1 MAFRHSVL
9 LSAGLCATA
18 GALAISPAFASAA
31 QTHTCS
37 GTLKSPGVLVGNYR
51 GDVVVKGVCA
61 VNSGPVR
68 VAGDLTVSKGGAL
81 IAAFGLNHRTH
92 KGGSSLTVNGDLLVG
107 KNASVAMGCNPR
119 SFPCID
125 DNQHKPKLTSA
136 DRISGDVI
144 ETAPLGVLIHN
155 ATIGHDFTETG
166 GGGGL
171 TCNTPKS
178 GPFAQFKSPVYSA
191 LEDSSVKG
199 DATFSGLE
207 SCWLGMARVHV
218 GGNASFINNKLADP
232 DAIEIVLNHID
243 KNLSCHN
250 NSAVWDSA
258 ETSQNSIFP
267 RTPQPNTVI
276 GKRSGQCVL
285 STPVTM
291 GGPSGPGPF

>member
-1 MAFRHSVL
+1 M
-9 LSAGLCATA
+9 GP
-18 GALAISPAFASAA
+18 ALASAA
-31 QTHTCS
+31 GTHTCS
-37 GTLKSPGVLVGNYR
+37 GTLKSPGLLVGNYS
-51 GDVVVKGVCA
+51 GDVVIKGACA
-61 VNSGPVR
+61 VNGGPVR
-68 VAGDLTVSKGGAL
+68 VVGDLTVSKGGAL

-92 KGGSSLTVNGDLLVG
+92 KGGSSLRVDGDLVVG
-107 KNASVAMGCNPR
+107 KNAFVAMGCNPS

-125 DNQHKPKLTSA
+125 DNQHKPKRTSA
-136 DRISGDVI
+136 DRVSGDVI

-155 ATIGHDFTETG
+155 ATIGGDFTATG

-171 TCNTPKS
+171 TCNPPKS

-191 LEDSSVKG
+191 LEDSSVNG
-199 DATFSGLE
+199 DATFSGVK

-218 GGNASFINNKLADP
+218 GGNASFVNNKLADP

-258 ETSQNSIFP
+258 ETSMNTIFP
-267 RTPQPNTVI
+267 RTLQRNKVN
-276 GKRSGQCVL
+276 GARSGQCVL